1 MNKEGIKYQRARER
15 VEGLKYLYIHLGLYV
30 LVNLFLFL
38 LNIIVSPTSLWF
50 YWPLLFWSIGLV
62 LHAFYVFAS
71 GRLFGADWEER
82 KIGEIMEKE
91 RRGAE

>member
-1 MNKEGIKYQRARER
+1 MNTEETKYQKAKER
-15 VEGLKYLYIHLGLYV
+15 VEALRGFYIHLSVYV
-30 LVNLFLFL
+30 VVNLFLFL

-50 YWPLLFWSIGLV
+50 YWPLLFWSIGLA
-62 LHAFYVFAS
+62 LHAVYVFAS

-91 RRGAE
+91 KRGAE